1 MACFLFCGC
10 VCFFW
15 LLLGTVRDRVFGKAM
30 ENIFHLMETDSF
42 SRFKKSNQAGELEKH
57 NHQRRAWRNSLIE
70 ADMRS
75 VDDDDEEEEEERTSN
90 LATDLDF

>member
-1 MACFLFCGC
+1 MFSFLWLC
-10 VCFFW
+10 VCVGSV
-15 LLLGTVRDRVFGKAM
+15 GTVRNRVFGKAM

-57 NHQRRAWRNSLIE
+57 NHQRRAWRESLIE

-75 VDDDDEEEEEERTSN
+75 VDDDEEEEKERTPD
-90 LATDLDF
+90 LANDLDF